1 MTLCKRP
8 HRLEAYATML
18 LGLADPDRASFK
30 TLGGR
35 AKLRLSRGRR
45 AKPRLGR
52 SLALPG
58 ASLTNLSR
66 FASDA
71 GYLHKLAAIGPKIIM
86 AFSSRFSR

>member
-45 AKPRLGR
+45 ANAG
-52 SLALPG
+52 SDG
-58 ASLTNLSR
+58 ASPYPRVIL
-66 FASDA
+66 A
-71 GYLHKLAAIGPKIIM
+71 G
-86 AFSSRFSR
+86 